1 MRGRQSDTSKKDL
14 TEYDMPLSH
23 EDRKKRLLKR
33 VLQKR
38 RRTDRERARVRVQ
51 FYLDSIQRQG
61 AEKDQARHR

>member
-1 MRGRQSDTSKKDL
+1 MAKKDL

-23 EDRKKRLLKR
+23 EDRKERLLKR